1 MQTRRLM
8 TEEFYKF
15 SKRRVATQFK
25 SHFAPLRWCVLRWHF
40 MIHVIAL
47 ECFSDKNS
55 IQWTQN
61 GCHELQKTQQ
71 RKNTTCLQTARAV
84 SSRHP
89 EVWHRLHTICV
100 DMCCVFLCFLFVFL
114 HLNTWYCLFGG
125 AFISR
130 MVPWIRKSS
139 RILYWWSGVFIYIYL
154 SCRLT
159 VWIENKTLNS
169 LNEGRQNF
177 YCDQVNNNNNN
188 NLVTCQTTFQDLF
201 KLAVSFKLC
210 AKNPNGRKYLCCHQT
225 SVRWQRLGSK
235 HNKLLRNVLPCIVT
249 LGPKNLFG
257 YSCA

>member
-25 SHFAPLRWCVLRWHF
+25 SHFAPLRWCVRRWHF

-47 ECFSDKNS
+47 ECFTDKKNS

-100 DMCCVFLCFLFVFL
+100 DMCCVFLWVFFVFTFEYMVLFVWWGFYL
-114 HLNTWYCLFGG
+114 QDGSVDWKIFPYSLLMKWCFY
-125 AFISR
+125 
-130 MVPWIRKSS
+130 
-139 RILYWWSGVFIYIYL
+139 ILYI
-154 SCRLT
+154 
-159 VWIENKTLNS
+159 
-169 LNEGRQNF
+169 
-177 YCDQVNNNNNN
+177 
-188 NLVTCQTTFQDLF
+188 
-201 KLAVSFKLC
+201 
-210 AKNPNGRKYLCCHQT
+210 
-225 SVRWQRLGSK
+225 
-235 HNKLLRNVLPCIVT
+235 
-249 LGPKNLFG
+249 
-257 YSCA
+257 